1 MRFGVHVSIAG
12 GLDKGLLRAVKIGC
26 DTAQIFLV
34 NPRAWKAK
42 PLQDEEVERFKKVR
56 NNQAKHIAPLVAH
69 MPYLP
74 NLAAQNGENFE
85 KSIASLRDNLE
96 RCDALG
102 INFLVMHMGKGEREF
117 GIKHM
122 REGILRAFDEK
133 SYNTC
138 LLIENTA
145 GQGKELGSKV
155 SEIAELYSKLP
166 DSISKGICLDTC
178 HAFAAGYDL
187 RRIPGINHLIDEFE
201 KYIGFKEVK
210 VIHLND
216 SMKEFNKRIDRHA
229 VVGEGYIGNDG
240 FKRIFKNKA
249 FKSLPFI
256 MEVPRNSEKDDIAHL
271 KYVKLLAGIKRK

>member
-12 GLDKGLLRAVKIGC
+12 GLEKGLLRAVKIGC

-34 NPRAWKAK
+34 NPRAWEAK
-42 PLQDEEVERFKKVR
+42 PLQDEDVERFKKVR

-74 NLAAQNGENFE
+74 NLAAQGDENFE
-85 KSIASLRDNLE
+85 KSIRSLRDNLE
-96 RCDALG
+96 RCDTLG
-102 INFLVMHMGKGEREF
+102 IDFLVMHMGKGEPEF
-117 GIKHM
+117 GIKRM
-122 REGILRAFDEK
+122 REGILRALNGK

-145 GQGKELGSKV
+145 GQGKELGAKV
-155 SEIAELYSKLP
+155 SEIAELYDQLP
-166 DSISKGICLDTC
+166 VTISKGICLDTC

-187 RRIPGINHLIDEFE
+187 RRNPGITHLIDEFE
-201 KYIGFKEVK
+201 KHIGFKEVK

-216 SMKEFNKRIDRHA
+216 SMKEFNKRVDRHA
-229 VVGEGYIGNDG
+229 VVGKGYIGIDG

-256 MEVPRNSEKDDIAHL
+256 MEVPRKSDKDDIANLNH
-271 KYVKLLAGIKRK
+271 VKLLAGIKRK